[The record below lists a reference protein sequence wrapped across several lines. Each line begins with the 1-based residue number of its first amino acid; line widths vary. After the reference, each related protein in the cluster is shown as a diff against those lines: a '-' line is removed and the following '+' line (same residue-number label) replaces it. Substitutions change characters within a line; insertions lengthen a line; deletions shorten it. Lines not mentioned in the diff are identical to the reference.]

1 MSPPLTGG
9 ASGSSGPVL
18 ESPITARG
26 SVSREVAADVVPPQS
41 DPAADGG
48 NAPMYP
54 SVQGP
59 KKIVT
64 MSASGEPIISEIP
77 GSASDIT
84 VHDNQDPPSLPDESM
99 PTPTEA
105 GDDPLIPDPPVPMEG
120 IPEVPTVPIDEEGA
134 RPAPQAEAAPAMEQ
148 DIVIGDAPEI
158 GRAHV

>member
-1 MSPPLTGG
+1 
-9 ASGSSGPVL
+9 
-18 ESPITARG
+18 
-26 SVSREVAADVVPPQS
+26 
-41 DPAADGG
+41 
-48 NAPMYP
+48 MYP

-84 VHDNQDPPSLPDESM
+84 VHDNQDPPSIPDESM

-134 RPAPQAEAAPAMEQ
+134 QPAPQAEAAPAMEQ
-148 DIVIGDAPEI
+148 NVVIGDAPDVLVAPENAPDAPNVPQNESYAAAEEEQPPI
-158 GRAHV
+158 PESGVDRSLPTVEA